1 MLESRRKNLKPR
13 TGRGRRLVGITFA
26 CLGAALGSFAFVL
39 GAYPHLQLSHRYL
52 TLAASFTPYGF
63 LAWAVAGIAI
73 LLVARAWWLLL
84 LVPVVVMFAVQFAWT
99 APYWPR
105 DPVPVAGEP
114 VTVMTL
120 NTYYSRVDL
129 AQLTQRVA
137 QESPEVVVL
146 QEVTIATS
154 STIDSPQWRELL
166 PYRIGVPNYAWYPTN
181 MMVFSRYPL
190 RQVVESGIEAPVH
203 VVDVD
208 LPGGPLRVV
217 AVHVTNPTVD
227 FHAWQ
232 SELAGIGDTARLSDG
247 PTIVLGDFN
256 AVREHEPLRQ
266 LLQGGLRSGAEV
278 SGVGW
283 LPTYPADG
291 LPPLIAIDHLLVNDD
306 VGVTAAST
314 WRIGGTDHL
323 GLSARLAVG
332 R

>member
-1 MLESRRKNLKPR
+1 MTPR
-13 TGRGRRLVGITFA
+13 AGRGRRLAGIAFA
-26 CLGAALGSFAFVL
+26 VLGAALGAGAYVL
-39 GAYPHLQLSHRYL
+39 GAYPELQLSHRYL
-52 TLAASFTPYGF
+52 ALAASFTVYGF

-73 LLVARAWWLLL
+73 LLVARGWWLLL
-84 LVPVVVMFAVQFAWT
+84 LVPVVTAFAVQFSWT

-105 DPVPVAGEP
+105 DPVPAAGDP

-129 AQLTQRVA
+129 AQLSQRIA
-137 QESPEVVVL
+137 QESPDVVVL
-146 QEVTIATS
+146 QEVTIATA
-154 STIDSPQWRELL
+154 STIDGPQWRELL

-190 RQVVESGIEAPVH
+190 RPLVESGIEAPVH
-203 VVDVD
+203 VVNVD

-227 FHAWQ
+227 FRAWQ
-232 SELAGIGDTARLSDG
+232 TELAGIGDTARLSDG

-256 AVREHEPLRQ
+256 AVREHEPMRK
-266 LLQGGLRSGAEV
+266 LLLDGLRSGAEV

-291 LPPLIAIDHLLVNDD
+291 LPPLIAIDHLLVNDR
-306 VGVTAAST
+306 VGVTAVST
-314 WRIGGTDHL
+314 WRVGGTDHL
-323 GLSARLAVG
+323 GLSARLAV
-332 R
+332 RR